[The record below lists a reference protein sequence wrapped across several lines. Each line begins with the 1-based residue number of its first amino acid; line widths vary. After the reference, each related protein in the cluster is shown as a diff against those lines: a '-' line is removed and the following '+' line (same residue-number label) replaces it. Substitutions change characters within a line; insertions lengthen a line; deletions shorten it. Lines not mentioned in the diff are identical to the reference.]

1 MIPQNQENSSIE
13 KYGFIDKDPI
23 EEGSFFSN
31 FIIYWAYRIIH
42 LSKLT
47 NIKSEYLG
55 KLSYKR
61 SSQKYLRDIYYI
73 WENLDYKNSCY
84 CPLLWTSIS
93 SNIKEIIIIT
103 ISTIFISILNVAS
116 LYFFRLFVKIFSDP
130 KITGDWINK
139 YDVVIGFLYLIV
151 RFANYI
157 LQRKST
163 QFLND
168 VGNKSSVELNNLI
181 YDKLLKLSPSI
192 NIKAGDIYN
201 YIQSD
206 SHKLSKLMSSCP
218 NIISVPF
225 LIIMYN
231 YLLFKYM
238 GISFVIG
245 FIVMIIFLIINYY
258 YRKQFSKY
266 LKLYLKKSDQRM
278 RVTTETFNNL
288 KVIKLYG
295 WDNFFLKKIQLAR
308 NEELDALNKRY
319 YITTISQTLL
329 WLAPIAM
336 SVSSI
341 GLYQYINKTFKVE
354 DMFTCLAIFTSI
366 QNPMRSLPTTF
377 DIIMET
383 IASMKRI
390 EYFLKLPEIQN
401 DKIIRN
407 DFNTKNNGI
416 AIQIINGSFKW
427 GKIQSSAKIQKNE
440 ILSQKQKNEIKKPKL
455 INSYIPLTNIP
466 SKYQPLPMNNTNENN
481 YSELE
486 NNIKYK
492 DSKTGEEYPQLSP
505 RGDKDKNKLF
515 SFEPDNK
522 LNLSTIPL
530 ISTDSK
536 KIIKD
541 EGYLK
546 NINLTIKE
554 GEFICIIGEVG
565 SGKSSLIQAI
575 LNNMIIQNSNNTKII
590 VNGKISYVGQE
601 AWIQNNTVQN
611 NILFYQPYNAEKY
624 QKILNLCELNQ
635 DLNSLSGGDL
645 TEIGE
650 KGVNLSGG
658 QKARISLARAMYCD
672 NDIYIMDDPISAL
685 DAHVGK
691 NIMHNC
697 IIGYL
702 KGKTR
707 ILATHA
713 LQYTSFADRIYYME
727 KGEIKWEGTYQELV
741 EQKFYSEFAEKI
753 KSKIK
758 EEKESEKDTNLTN
771 DKTKK
776 IFQNKEI
783 SLNKGTI
790 QRITKD
796 EGKEVGK
803 INKKVFISYFSYI
816 GGMNFCLALLFTL
829 LSWQGLR
836 IMSDLWLGYWSEH
849 QGERSNTFFFIIYG
863 ITAMGGSLFNYLRT
877 RVITSGSIN
886 CSTKLHNQMVISLIK
901 APINLFHDT
910 VPKGQIFNRLSK
922 DLPTVDTYTMYW
934 FMTLT
939 AFGSS
944 FLGAVFVCS
953 LYEKECLIFLPL
965 FAIICWFLYR
975 FYINCSR
982 ELNRIEG
989 VLNSPILNLVN
1000 ETIPGTATIRAY
1012 NLQDKYIELFQNKVD
1027 EHYKLL
1033 YYINGTGQWYL
1044 LCLNLLSMIFLT
1056 YMVVMTLMH
1065 KTKFTPRIIGII
1077 LTYSLVLQED
1087 MIEFLSSFSNF
1098 ENTMTKMER
1107 SLSYTK
1113 IISERSQT
1121 LTSDLAL
1128 RDWPSKG
1135 EILFENY
1142 NVKYRNDTEIVLKNI
1157 NFHLKPGEHLG
1168 IVGRTGSGK
1177 STISLCLF
1185 RILEAFSGKIYI
1197 DGVDISKVG
1206 LKKLRESLT
1215 IIPQD
1220 STLMD
1225 GTLRY
1230 NIDPVG
1236 NYTDKEITEVMKK
1249 IGFDYIISL
1258 NREGL
1263 DQKISENGSNLSIG
1277 EKQLICITRAI
1288 LRKSKIIVLD
1298 EATASIDYKTE
1309 EIIQKALNEV
1319 LNSSTMISIAHRIKT
1334 VMNADKILV
1343 LEDGKIIEF
1352 DTPNNLLNNK
1362 NSYFYDF
1369 YSKSLL

>member
-1 MIPQNQENSSIE
+1 MIPQNKENLNIE
-13 KYGFIDKDPI
+13 KYGYIDKDPI

-31 FIIYWAYRIIH
+31 FIIYWAYRIIY
-42 LSKLT
+42 LSRLT

-73 WENLDYKNSCY
+73 WENLNYKNSCY
-84 CPLLWTSIS
+84 CPLLWTSIRT
-93 SNIKEIIIIT
+93 NIKEVIIIT
-103 ISTIFISILNVAS
+103 ICTMLTSVLNVAS

-130 KITGDWINK
+130 KITGDWIDK
-139 YDVVIGFLYLIV
+139 YDVVIGFLYLLI
-151 RFANYI
+151 RFSNYI
-157 LQRKST
+157 LQRKTT

-201 YIQSD
+201 YLQSD

-225 LIIMYN
+225 LIIIYN
-231 YLLFKYM
+231 VLLFKYM
-238 GISFVIG
+238 GISFIIG
-245 FIVMIIFLIINYY
+245 FVVMIIFLIINYY

-266 LKLYLKKSDQRM
+266 LKLYLKKSDKRM
-278 RVTTETFNNL
+278 QITTETFNNL

-295 WDNFFLKKIQLAR
+295 WDNFFLGKIQIAR

-341 GLYQYINKTFKVE
+341 GLYQYINTTFKIE
-354 DMFTCLAIFTSI
+354 NMFTCLAIFTSI

-407 DFNTKNNGI
+407 DFDTKQKGI
-416 AIQIINGSFKW
+416 AIQIINGTFKW
-427 GKIQSSAKIQKNE
+427 GKIESSAKVQKND
-440 ILSQKQKNEIKKPKL
+440 ILPQKNNQISSKPKL
-455 INSYIPLTNIP
+455 INSYIQLSQIP
-466 SKYQPLPMNNTNENN
+466 SNYQPLSGKNDE
-481 YSELE
+481 SD
-486 NNIKYK
+486 NNITYK
-492 DSKTGEEYPQLSP
+492 DRKTLEEYSQLSP
-505 RGDKDKNKLF
+505 KVERDKRNILTFDKV
-515 SFEPDNK
+515 NK
-522 LNLSTIPL
+522 LNNSTIPL
-530 ISTDSK
+530 INNDSR
-536 KIIKD
+536 KIIND
-541 EGYLK
+541 DGYLN
-546 NINLTIKE
+546 NINLTVKE

-575 LNNMIIQNSNNTKII
+575 LNNMIIQQKDNTKII

-611 NILFYQPYNAEKY
+611 NILFYQPYDVQKY
-624 QKILNLCELNQ
+624 HKILSLCELNQ
-635 DLNSLSGGDL
+635 DLNSLAGGDL

-672 NDIYIMDDPISAL
+672 NDIFIMDDPISAL

-713 LQYTSFADRIYYME
+713 LQYTCFADRIYYMQN
-727 KGEIKWEGTYQELV
+727 GEIKWQGTYQELIK
-741 EQKFYSEFAEKI
+741 EKFYSEFAEKI
-753 KSKIK
+753 NSKIN
-758 EEKESEKDTNLTN
+758 EEKAKNGKVKDKDKDNNIKTNKN
-771 DKTKK
+771 
-776 IFQNKEI
+776 I

-796 EGKEVGK
+796 EGKEIGK
-803 INKKVFISYFSYI
+803 INKKVFLSYFSYI
-816 GGMNFCLALLFTL
+816 GGMNFCSALLLTL
-829 LSWQGLR
+829 ISWQGLR

-849 QGERSNTFFFIIYG
+849 QGEKSNTFFFIIYG
-863 ITAMGGSLFNYLRT
+863 ITAMGGSLFNYFRT

-886 CSTKLHNQMVISLIK
+886 CSTKLHNEMIISLIN

-953 LYEKECLIFLPL
+953 LYEKDCLIFLPI
-965 FAIICWFLYR
+965 FIILCWILYR

-989 VLNSPILNLVN
+989 ILNSPILNLVN

-1012 NLQDKYIELFQNKVD
+1012 NLQNKYIELFQNKVD

-1044 LCLNLLSMIFLT
+1044 LCLNLLSMLFLT
-1056 YMVVMTLMH
+1056 YIVVMTLMH
-1065 KTKFTPRIIGII
+1065 KNKFTPRIIGII

-1113 IISERSQT
+1113 IISERPQT

-1142 NVKYRNDTEIVLKNI
+1142 NVKYRNDLDIVLKNI

-1168 IVGRTGSGK
+1168 VVGRTGSGK
-1177 STISLCLF
+1177 STITLCLF
-1185 RILEAFSGKIYI
+1185 RILEAYSGKIYI
-1197 DGVDISKVG
+1197 DGVDISRVG
-1206 LKKLRESLT
+1206 LKKLRESIT

-1220 STLMD
+1220 STLMN

-1230 NIDPVG
+1230 NIDPV
-1236 NYTDKEITEVMKK
+1236 NAYTDKEIIHVMKK
-1249 IGFDYIISL
+1249 IGFDYIINL
-1258 NREGL
+1258 NKDGL
-1263 DQKISENGSNLSIG
+1263 DQNISENGSNLSIG

-1309 EIIQKALNEV
+1309 EIIQKALNEI
-1319 LNSSTMISIAHRIKT
+1319 LTNSTMISIAHRIKT
-1334 VMNADKILV
+1334 VMNSDKILV
-1343 LEDGKIIEF
+1343 LENGEIIEF
-1352 DTPNNLLNNK
+1352 DTPKNLLSNK

>member
-1 MIPQNQENSSIE
+1 MLPQNSEYNDIE
-13 KYGFIDKDPI
+13 KYGFTDKDPI
-23 EEGSFFSN
+23 EEGSCISN
-31 FIIYWAYRIIH
+31 FLIYWAYRIIH

-61 SSQKYLRDIYYI
+61 SSQKYLRDVYYI
-73 WENLDYKNSCY
+73 WNNLNYKNSCY
-84 CPLLWTSIS
+84 CPLLWTSIR

-139 YDVVIGFLYLIV
+139 YDVVIGFLYLLV
-151 RFANYI
+151 RFLNYI

-192 NIKAGDIYN
+192 NVKAGDIYN
-201 YIQSD
+201 YLQSD

-295 WDNFFLKKIQLAR
+295 WDNFFLGKIQISR

-390 EYFLKLPEIQN
+390 EKFLKYPEIQN

-407 DFNTKNNGI
+407 DSNTKNKGI
-416 AIQIINGSFKW
+416 AIQIVNGNFKW
-427 GKIQSSAKIQKNE
+427 GKIEN
-440 ILSQKQKNEIKKPKL
+440 NEIKKNEIFPQNLNTNDIKKPGL
-455 INSYIPLTNIP
+455 TNTYIQLTNIP
-466 SKYQPLPMNNTNENN
+466 SNYQPLPINNTKEKKF

-492 DSKTGEEYPQLSP
+492 DSKTGEEYPRLSP
-505 RGDKDKNKLF
+505 KEDKRKLF
-515 SFEPDNK
+515 SFDTGNK
-522 LNLSTIPL
+522 LNLSSIPL
-530 ISTDSK
+530 ISSDTK
-536 KIIKD
+536 KIIND
-541 EGYLK
+541 EEGFLN
-546 NINLTIKE
+546 NINLTIRE

-575 LNNMIIQNSNNTKII
+575 LNNMIIQNNPNTKII

-611 NILFYQPYNAEKY
+611 NILFYQPYNVEKY
-624 QKILNLCELNQ
+624 QKILKLCELNQ

-691 NIMHNC
+691 NIMYNC

-707 ILATHA
+707 ILVTHA
-713 LQYTSFADRIYYME
+713 LQYTSFADRIYYM
-727 KGEIKWEGTYQELV
+727 KNGEIKWEGTYQELIQ
-741 EQKFYSEFAEKI
+741 QKFYSEFAEKI
-753 KSKIK
+753 KSKLS
-758 EEKESEKDTNLTN
+758 EEKDDNEINTKV
-771 DKTKK
+771 DKNKK
-776 IFQNKEI
+776 INSNEEI
-783 SLNKGTI
+783 SLNKGKI

-803 INKKVFISYFSYI
+803 INKKVFLSYFSYI
-816 GGMNFCLALLFTL
+816 GGMNFCLALIFTL

-886 CSTKLHNQMVISLIK
+886 CSTKLHNQMVTSLIK

-910 VPKGQIFNRLSK
+910 IPKGQIFNRLSK

-953 LYEKECLIFLPL
+953 LYEKECLIILPIFVIL
-965 FAIICWFLYR
+965 CWFLYR

-1012 NLQDKYIELFQNKVD
+1012 NLQDKYIEIFQNKVD

-1033 YYINGTGQWYL
+1033 IYINGTGQWYL

-1056 YMVVMTLMH
+1056 YMVIMTLMY
-1065 KTKFTPRIIGII
+1065 KTKFTPRIIGVI
-1077 LTYSLVLQED
+1077 LTYSLILQED

-1113 IISERSQT
+1113 IISERPQS

-1135 EILFENY
+1135 EILFDNF
-1142 NVKYRNDTEIVLKNI
+1142 NVKYRNDTEMVLKNI
-1157 NFHLKPGEHLG
+1157 NFHLKSGEHLG

-1206 LKKLRESLT
+1206 LKKLRESIT

-1230 NIDPVG
+1230 NIDPI
-1236 NYTDKEITEVMKK
+1236 NSYTDREIREVMQK

-1258 NREGL
+1258 NKEGL

-1309 EIIQKALNEV
+1309 EIIQKALNEI
-1319 LNSSTMISIAHRIKT
+1319 LNSSTKISIAHRIKT

-1343 LEDGKIIEF
+1343 LENGEIIEF

-1362 NSYFYDF
+1362 KSYFYDF

>member
-1 MIPQNQENSSIE
+1 MIPQNKENLNIE
-13 KYGFIDKDPI
+13 KYGYIDKDPI

-42 LSKLT
+42 LSRLT

-73 WENLDYKNSCY
+73 WENLNYKNSCY
-84 CPLLWTSIS
+84 CPLLWTSIRT
-93 SNIKEIIIIT
+93 NIKEVIIIT
-103 ISTIFISILNVAS
+103 ICTMLTSVLNVAS

-130 KITGDWINK
+130 KITGDWIDK
-139 YDVVIGFLYLIV
+139 YDVVIGFLYLLI
-151 RFANYI
+151 RFSNYI
-157 LQRKST
+157 LQRKTT

-201 YIQSD
+201 YLQSD

-225 LIIMYN
+225 LIIMYSV
-231 YLLFKYM
+231 LLFKYM
-238 GISFVIG
+238 GISFIIG
-245 FIVMIIFLIINYY
+245 FVVMIIFLIINYY

-266 LKLYLKKSDQRM
+266 LKLYLKKSDKRM
-278 RVTTETFNNL
+278 QITTETFNNL

-295 WDNFFLKKIQLAR
+295 WDNFFLGKIQIAR

-341 GLYQYINKTFKVE
+341 GLYQYINTTFKIE
-354 DMFTCLAIFTSI
+354 NMFTCLAIFTSI

-407 DFNTKNNGI
+407 DFDTKQKGI
-416 AIQIINGSFKW
+416 AIQIINGTFKW
-427 GKIQSSAKIQKNE
+427 GKIESSAKVQKND
-440 ILSQKQKNEIKKPKL
+440 ILPQKNNQISSKPKL
-455 INSYIPLTNIP
+455 INSYIQLSQIP
-466 SKYQPLPMNNTNENN
+466 SNYQPLSGKNDE
-481 YSELE
+481 SD
-486 NNIKYK
+486 NNITYK
-492 DSKTGEEYPQLSP
+492 DRKTLEEYSQLSP
-505 RGDKDKNKLF
+505 KVERDKRNILTFDKV
-515 SFEPDNK
+515 NK
-522 LNLSTIPL
+522 LNNSTIPL
-530 ISTDSK
+530 INNDSR
-536 KIIKD
+536 KIIND
-541 EGYLK
+541 DGYLN
-546 NINLTIKE
+546 NINLTVKE

-575 LNNMIIQNSNNTKII
+575 LNNMIIQQKDNTKII

-611 NILFYQPYNAEKY
+611 NILFYQPYDVQKY
-624 QKILNLCELNQ
+624 HKILSLCELNQ
-635 DLNSLSGGDL
+635 DLNSLAGGDL

-672 NDIYIMDDPISAL
+672 NDIFIMDDPISAL

-713 LQYTSFADRIYYME
+713 LQYTCFADRIYYMQN
-727 KGEIKWEGTYQELV
+727 GEIKWQGTYQELIK
-741 EQKFYSEFAEKI
+741 EKFYSEFAEKI
-753 KSKIK
+753 NSKIN
-758 EEKESEKDTNLTN
+758 EEKAKNGKVKDKDKDNNIKTNKN
-771 DKTKK
+771 
-776 IFQNKEI
+776 I

-796 EGKEVGK
+796 EGKEIGK
-803 INKKVFISYFSYI
+803 INKKVFLSYFSYI
-816 GGMNFCLALLFTL
+816 GGMNFCSALLLTL
-829 LSWQGLR
+829 ISWQGLR

-849 QGERSNTFFFIIYG
+849 QGEKSNTFFFIIYG
-863 ITAMGGSLFNYLRT
+863 ITAMGGSLFNYFRT

-886 CSTKLHNQMVISLIK
+886 CSTKLHNEMIISLIN

-953 LYEKECLIFLPL
+953 LYEKDCLIFLPI
-965 FAIICWFLYR
+965 FIILCWILYR

-989 VLNSPILNLVN
+989 ILNSPILNLVN

-1012 NLQDKYIELFQNKVD
+1012 NLQNKYIELFQNKVD

-1044 LCLNLLSMIFLT
+1044 LCLNLLSMLFLT
-1056 YMVVMTLMH
+1056 YIVVMTLMH
-1065 KTKFTPRIIGII
+1065 KNKFTPRIIGII

-1113 IISERSQT
+1113 IISERPQT

-1142 NVKYRNDTEIVLKNI
+1142 NVKYRNDLDIVLKNI

-1168 IVGRTGSGK
+1168 VVGRTGSGK
-1177 STISLCLF
+1177 STITLCLF
-1185 RILEAFSGKIYI
+1185 RILEAYSGKIYI
-1197 DGVDISKVG
+1197 DGVDISRVG
-1206 LKKLRESLT
+1206 LKKLRESIT

-1220 STLMD
+1220 STLMN

-1230 NIDPVG
+1230 NIDPV
-1236 NYTDKEITEVMKK
+1236 NAYTDKEIIHVMKK
-1249 IGFDYIISL
+1249 IGFDYIINL
-1258 NREGL
+1258 NKDGL
-1263 DQKISENGSNLSIG
+1263 DQNISENGSNLSIG

-1309 EIIQKALNEV
+1309 EIIQKALNEI
-1319 LNSSTMISIAHRIKT
+1319 LTNSTMISIAHRIKT
-1334 VMNADKILV
+1334 VMNSDKILV
-1343 LEDGKIIEF
+1343 LENGEIIEF
-1352 DTPNNLLNNK
+1352 DTPKNLLSNK